1 MIFYAA
7 LEPILIK
14 YSLIVAF
21 AFVGLL
27 VWFSYWVS
35 TTITKG
41 YIHGS
46 AIAIGLGLLFAYIG
60 GFQTGGDKGIADYPL
75 FAGLAIMGGAMFRD
89 FAIVA
94 TAFGADLDDLKEA
107 GLVGALSILI
117 GVVLSFIV
125 GAGVAISFGYTDPV
139 SISTIGAGAATYI
152 VLLH

>member
-60 GFQTGGDKGIADYPL
+60 GFQTGGDKGIADC
-75 FAGLAIMGGAMFRD
+75 
-89 FAIVA
+89 
-94 TAFGADLDDLKEA
+94 
-107 GLVGALSILI
+107 
-117 GVVLSFIV
+117 
-125 GAGVAISFGYTDPV
+125 
-139 SISTIGAGAATYI
+139 
-152 VLLH
+152 LLG